1 MLGLGN
7 PGENY
12 RATRHNVGFRVV
24 EEVARRHGVR
34 LASVECNALVG
45 ELPGEPATEPT
56 MDPSMEAPADPAAG
70 GSPPVR
76 PATLLALP
84 QTYMNRSGHAARCL
98 VERRGFAAA
107 DILVVYDEVSLP
119 LGKLR
124 LRRGGSPGGHRGIES
139 IVESLRTAEVPRLRC
154 GVAGEGGPPAGE
166 ELADY
171 VLGPFAP
178 SEEEAVTVM
187 VQRAADAVEAWLV
200 QDFGAVMNAFNR

>member
-7 PGENY
+7 PGETY

-34 LASVECNALVG
+34 LTALECNCLVG
-45 ELPGEPATEPT
+45 ELPAGPGPE
-56 MDPSMEAPADPAAG
+56 DAG
-70 GSPPVR
+70 GSPVP
-76 PATLLALP
+76 PPTLLALP

-98 VERRGFAAA
+98 VERRGFAPA
-107 DILVVYDEVSLP
+107 DVLVVYDEVSLP

-139 IVESLRTAEVPRLRC
+139 IVEGLRTAEVPRLRC

-166 ELADY
+166 ELVDF
-171 VLGPFAP
+171 VLAPFAP
-178 SEEEAVTVM
+178 AEEEAVAAM
-187 VQRAADAVEAWLV
+187 VARAADAVEAWLG
-200 QDFGAVMNAFNR
+200 QDIAAVMNAFNR

>member
-1 MLGLGN
+1 VLGLGN
-7 PGENY
+7 PGETY

-34 LASVECNALVG
+34 LSALECNCLVG
-45 ELPGEPATEPT
+45 ELP
-56 MDPSMEAPADPAAG
+56 ADPPTGPEDGPG
-70 GSPPVR
+70 GSPVR
-76 PATLLALP
+76 PPTLLALP

-98 VERRGFAAA
+98 VERRGFAPAGV
-107 DILVVYDEVSLP
+107 LVVYDEVSLP

-139 IVESLRTAEVPRLRC
+139 IVEGLRTAEVPRLRC

-178 SEEEAVTVM
+178 AEEEAVAAM

-200 QDFGAVMNAFNR
+200 QDIAAVMNAFNR

>member
-7 PGENY
+7 PGETY

-24 EEVARRHGVR
+24 EEVARRQGVR
-34 LASVECNALVG
+34 LATLECNCLVG
-45 ELPGEPATEPT
+45 ELPAGPGTQRAT
-56 MDPSMEAPADPAAG
+56 DPAAD
-70 GSPPVR
+70 GSLPAR
-76 PATLLALP
+76 PFTLLALP

-98 VERRGFAAA
+98 VERRGFAPA
-107 DILVVYDEVSLP
+107 DVLVVYDEVSLP

-166 ELADY
+166 ELVDF
-171 VLGPFAP
+171 VLAPFA
-178 SEEEAVTVM
+178 SAEEKAVAAM
-187 VQRAADAVEAWLV
+187 VARAADAVEAWLS
-200 QDFGAVMNAFNR
+200 QDFAAVMNAFNR

>member
-7 PGENY
+7 PGETY

-24 EEVARRHGVR
+24 EEVARRHGLR
-34 LASVECNALVG
+34 LTTLECNSLVG
-45 ELPGEPATEPT
+45 ELPAGPPTGPEDGPGGPPARP
-56 MDPSMEAPADPAAG
+56 PA
-70 GSPPVR
+70 
-76 PATLLALP
+76 LLALP

-98 VERRGFAAA
+98 VERRGFVPA
-107 DILVVYDEVSLP
+107 DVLVVYDEVSLP

-166 ELADY
+166 ELVDF
-171 VLGPFAP
+171 VLAPFAP
-178 SEEEAVTVM
+178 AEEEAVAAM
-187 VQRAADAVEAWLV
+187 VERAADAVEAWLV
-200 QDFGAVMNAFNR
+200 QDFAAVMNAFNR